1 MNVMAVIITVLG
13 ITASF
18 ALYRVIFGP
27 TPWDRLIAVNLISSK
42 VVIIMVA
49 TAVFFKRSIYM
60 DVALVYAVIVIT
72 CSRVYWSKAS
82 IYRHYPMSPSYL
94 SVWHHLHRL
103 HRSQYP

>member
-1 MNVMAVIITVLG
+1 MVEENIYMNAMTIIIAVLG
-13 ITASF
+13 ITASL

-60 DVALVYAVIVIT
+60 DVALVYAVIGFV
-72 CSRVYWSKAS
+72 S
-82 IYRHYPMSPSYL
+82 IIAICKFL
-94 SVWHHLHRL
+94 EGEGTKKE
-103 HRSQYP
+103 